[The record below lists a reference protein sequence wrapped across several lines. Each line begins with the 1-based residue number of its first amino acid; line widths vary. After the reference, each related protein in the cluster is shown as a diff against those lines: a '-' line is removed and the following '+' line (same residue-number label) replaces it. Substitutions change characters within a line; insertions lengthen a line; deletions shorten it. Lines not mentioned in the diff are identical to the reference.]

1 MIPNI
6 PENFNF
12 NLGEEIDA
20 MQESIR
26 LFCEK
31 EISPLA
37 NEIDKK

>member
-26 LFCEK
+26 LFCERNFSFS
-31 EISPLA
+31 ER
-37 NEIDKK
+37 NR